1 MKLKVTVA
9 TVTLAGMM
17 ALLPGAVTAQQ
28 SDTAGTQPPGELVKV
43 GSGVPDTL
51 VKAEE
56 TDVPDT
62 LVKVEG
68 ADVPDTLEKV
78 SASDKRTARP
88 TPRRVGQPQHQ
99 RRPRIQSAL
108 RALYDAREDL
118 QNAAHTFGGHRVNAI
133 RAIDAAIAQLKLA
146 LKYDRTH

>member
-17 ALLPGAVTAQQ
+17 ALLPGAVRAQQ
-28 SDTAGTQPPGELVKV
+28 SDTAGTEPPGELVKV

-51 VKAEE
+51 VK
-56 TDVPDT
+56 
-62 LVKVEG
+62 VEG
-68 ADVPDTLEKV
+68 TGVPDTLEKV
-78 SASDKRTARP
+78 GASDTRQAHP
-88 TPRRVGQPQHQ
+88 TNRKVGQPQYQ

-108 RALYDAREDL
+108 RALSDAREDL

-133 RAIDAAIAQLKLA
+133 RAIDTAIAQLKLA